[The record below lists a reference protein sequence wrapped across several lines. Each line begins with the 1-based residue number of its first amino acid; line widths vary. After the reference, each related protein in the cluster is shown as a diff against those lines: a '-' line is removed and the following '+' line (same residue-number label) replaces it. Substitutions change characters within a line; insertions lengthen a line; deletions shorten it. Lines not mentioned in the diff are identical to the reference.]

1 MINAAPNH
9 ANPPTNSPHER
20 AATASA
26 QAPRRRIIPQDA
38 LSGLASRLTLNKAC
52 KDPTPTAGEW

>member
-1 MINAAPNH
+1 MIHIAPNYLQPS
-9 ANPPTNSPHER
+9 ANSPR
-20 AATASA
+20 DGIPPAIS

-52 KDPTPTAGEW
+52 KDPTPATGEW